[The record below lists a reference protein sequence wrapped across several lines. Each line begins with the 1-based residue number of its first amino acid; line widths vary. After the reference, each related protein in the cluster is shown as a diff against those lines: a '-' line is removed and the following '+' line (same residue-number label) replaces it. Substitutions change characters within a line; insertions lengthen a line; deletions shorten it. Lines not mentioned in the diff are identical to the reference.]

1 MFYQYPNFPPGAFD
15 DDRLERIE
23 RIAHGLAKA
32 GIVQLKRKVI
42 EFELPGG
49 ERVSGDIAPT
59 GFTVYLGGFDWVTYP
74 SPPQLLLKFPQF
86 IPMPASSRSHG
97 DDMSQ
102 LEAPLILP
110 RALDVDPLDVDPL
123 DVDPLVLDL
132 LYVEPLI
139 QLEDEEE

>member
-23 RIAHGLAKA
+23 RIANGLAKA
-32 GIVQLKRKVI
+32 GIVELKRRVI

-49 ERVSGDIAPT
+49 ERVTGDIAPT

-86 IPMPASSRSHG
+86 IPMPSSSHSH
-97 DDMSQ
+97 DDDDEMPH
-102 LEAPLILP
+102 LEAPLIPP
-110 RALDVDPLDVDPL
+110 RPVDPV
-123 DVDPLVLDL
+123 
-132 LYVEPLI
+132 
-139 QLEDEEE
+139 EDEEE